1 MVLFCIILLASL
13 STVSGIKAESATT
26 RKTTDAEYGA
36 YSNFLTKLD
45 ASSPESVSLA
55 KNELLARFRG
65 KDDGNANAAF
75 RDFSKFYTENIA
87 ALESGFSSKQHLQD
101 VLFKIADAT
110 GLDNNPFP
118 AFDKLDTPS
127 ARDIKK
133 KYALALK
140 ELYQYR
146 KSGINFGQ
154 SEGIWYTQS
163 DPDFLKEAAS
173 VTTGDLKEYLRFNAE
188 ECKQRIAEDG
198 GILIPWD
205 DLRKKIIREEN
216 FAKQHPNLPEVEKD
230 LKGSMSWM
238 INVYL
243 AGIEN
248 SSIDNHGD
256 QLTPDVK
263 NSYETFLKE
272 NTTSQYYSIV
282 KDAYAIWVKN
292 NFKTS
297 RELIDYLKEK
307 GRGQFTY
314 MLEKGLPKNP
324 GGNAPDSNLL
334 SRTEGGVIAPT
345 VKMAGSTAS
354 PAQTE
359 ETMSFTYRLIIIA
372 VGLVLILILLWL
384 RSKAKKD

>member
-1 MVLFCIILLASL
+1 MHKKQMVLSCIILLVSL
-13 STVSGIKAESATT
+13 STVFGAESSAA

-65 KDDGNANAAF
+65 KDDERANAAF
-75 RDFSKFYTENIA
+75 RDFSKFYTDNIA

-101 VLFKIADAT
+101 VLFKIAEAT

-163 DPDFLKEAAS
+163 DPDFLKDAAS
-173 VTTGDLKEYLRFNAE
+173 VTTGDLKEYLRFSAE

-216 FAKQHPNLPEVEKD
+216 FAKQHPQLPEVEKD

-256 QLTPDVK
+256 QLTPEVK
-263 NSYETFLKE
+263 SSYETFLKK
-272 NTTSQYYSIV
+272 NSTSQYYDVV
-282 KDAYAIWVKN
+282 KDAYAIWTKN
-292 NFKTS
+292 NLEAS

-307 GRGQFTY
+307 GHGQFTY
-314 MLEKGLPKNP
+314 MLEKGLPKTQGDNTTDP
-324 GGNAPDSNLL
+324 NLL
-334 SRTEGGVIAPT
+334 SRSASRPLAPAVQKTGTALASTTQEHIWGHTYGVT
-345 VKMAGSTAS
+345 V
-354 PAQTE
+354 
-359 ETMSFTYRLIIIA
+359 
-372 VGLVLILILLWL
+372 
-384 RSKAKKD
+384 